1 MACRQT
7 CHLAWAR
14 LGIGGGAATA
24 RERLVRLVTS
34 PERRARRALYVEV
47 VRLFA
52 IAACI
57 PAILAAQDA
66 KEIVR
71 RAIQVNDRNEAISRN
86 YTYLERQDLRVLD
99 GSGRVKDRKIQ
110 TWDITLLEGSPY
122 RRLVAR
128 DDKPLPPAEQ
138 KKEEEK
144 LRKNNEERRKETEEQ
159 RQKRIAEA
167 EKKRDERRR
176 EPLKELAEA
185 FDFRLAGEEAI
196 DGHDA
201 WVVEATPRRGFK
213 GATTLSRAMFPK
225 VHCRFWIEKS
235 DYYPVKVEIDSLDTI
250 SLGLFLVRLSKG
262 SRITIELARVN
273 NEVWLPKRVAVTA
286 GARVLLVKGLRIDTQ
301 IDFSAYKKF
310 QAESRILSTGEIK

>member
-1 MACRQT
+1 MSAECYVCVLRFSFFFQAEDCIRDYKVTGVQT
-7 CHLAWAR
+7 C
-14 LGIGGGAATA
+14 
-24 RERLVRLVTS
+24 
-34 PERRARRALYVEV
+34 ALPIYVEV

-71 RAIQVNDRNEAISRN
+71 SAVQVNDRNEEISRN

-144 LRKNNEERRKETEEQ
+144 LRKK
-159 RQKRIAEA
+159 
-167 EKKRDERRR
+167 
-176 EPLKELAEA
+176 
-185 FDFRLAGEEAI
+185 
-196 DGHDA
+196 
-201 WVVEATPRRGFK
+201 
-213 GATTLSRAMFPK
+213 
-225 VHCRFWIEKS
+225 
-235 DYYPVKVEIDSLDTI
+235 
-250 SLGLFLVRLSKG
+250 
-262 SRITIELARVN
+262 
-273 NEVWLPKRVAVTA
+273 
-286 GARVLLVKGLRIDTQ
+286 
-301 IDFSAYKKF
+301 
-310 QAESRILSTGEIK
+310 